1 MIPKIVLT
9 GGPCG
14 GKSTA
19 VQYIQTRLPD
29 YNIKPIVVSEL
40 ATMMFHS
47 GIKWKDFEPF
57 PNLAYN
63 FQIKMIQTQM
73 SNEDMIY
80 SFAHIAP
87 GIKKVLI
94 CDRGTIDNLVYSR
107 DEWHEDILS
116 QVGTR
121 GFLKRRYD
129 GIIHL
134 NSLAHGEGYKLD
146 NVARYEDR
154 EMAIHM
160 DNRTWDMWS
169 TGPDIPHSRISHN
182 VDLDTKMEQVIEQI
196 LEWVK

>member
-1 MIPKIVLT
+1 MIPRICLT

-19 VQYIQTRLPD
+19 VKYLQARLKD
-29 YNIKPIVVSEL
+29 YNIKPVVVPEL

-47 GIKWKDFEPF
+47 GIKWKHFEPY

-63 FQIKMIQTQM
+63 FQIKMIQTQI

-87 GIKKVLI
+87 GLKKVLI

-134 NSLAHGEGYKLD
+134 DTLAYGEGYKLD
-146 NVARYEDR
+146 NPARTENQYD
-154 EMAIHM
+154 AILM
-160 DNRTWDMWS
+160 DQRTWDMWEA
-169 TGPDIPHSRISHN
+169 GPHIEHVRISHS
-182 VDLDTKMEQVIEQI
+182 VDLDTKMEQVVEQI
-196 LEWVK
+196 VKWVN